1 MLQLLVIFVSADG
14 CYSFFGPFEIIKVIN
29 VVAPGQPGVED
40 FLFDTLS
47 VLVGY
52 VCSDSVHLASQ
63 REGLSLLSG
72 HRQWYPR
79 AKSDIE
85 KVPI

>member
-1 MLQLLVIFVSADG
+1 VSADG
-14 CYSFFGPFEIIKVIN
+14 CDSFFGPFEIIE
-29 VVAPGQPGVED
+29 VVDVVTPGQPGVED

-52 VCSDSVHLASQ
+52 VCSESVHLASQ
-63 REGLSLLSG
+63 GEGLSLLSG
-72 HRQWYPR
+72 HRQWHPR
-79 AKSDIE
+79 AKTDIE